1 MPSETQPLLPPTG
14 HPGQNDARKFDPLGS
29 SRHLLLNSWLNLLIV
44 FVPLSFVAEALGWP
58 AAARFSVSFLAI
70 IPLAKLLGDATE
82 QLSMKLGQTLGGL
95 LNATFGNA
103 VELIVAI
110 VALTQNQLRLVQ
122 TSLLGSVLSNLLLV
136 LGMSFFAS
144 GFFFYETTFQMTA
157 AQASSSLLTLAT
169 ITLIIPAAYHASEV
183 ENAEGTAVD
192 AAKLVRGLLVDGGA
206 PNPHDASLR
215 GLLILSRGTA
225 IILLVTYIGY
235 LIFQLHTHSG
245 LFEAEQA
252 DGEEEEVADMDQW
265 SAGGWLVIVTVVTA
279 FCADILV
286 GSIDETAQEWHIPKR
301 FIGLILLPLVG
312 NAAEHVTSVWM
323 ACKGKME
330 LTIGVAV
337 GSSIQIAAGM
347 IPLLVIIAWPLQ
359 KDLTL
364 FFANFETVVLF
375 VSVML
380 VNLLLQ
386 DGRANYMEGVML
398 MSLYLVIALS
408 YIVQ

>member
-1 MPSETQPLLPPTG
+1 MPNNNENAPLLG
-14 HPGQNDARKFDPLGS
+14 NGRNGQSGGNKKFDPIGS
-29 SRHLLLNSWLNLLIV
+29 TRYLLLGSWLNVLVV
-44 FVPLSFVAEALGWP
+44 FIPLAFVADLLHWSAAL
-58 AAARFSVSFLAI
+58 RFTMSFMAI

-110 VALTQNQLRLVQ
+110 AALMQNQLRLVQ
-122 TSLLGSVLSNLLLV
+122 MSLLGSVLSNLLLV

-144 GFFFYETTFQMTA
+144 GFYFYEATFQMTA
-157 AQASSSLLTLAT
+157 AQASSSLLTLAC
-169 ITLIIPAAYHASEV
+169 ITLILPAAYHASEV
-183 ENAEGTAVD
+183 DSLNGVAD
-192 AAKLVRGLLVDGGA
+192 LFKSLKDGSGA
-206 PNPHDASLR
+206 PNPPDASLK
-215 GLLILSRGTA
+215 GLLMLSRGTS
-225 IILLVTYIGY
+225 IILLLTYIGY
-235 LIFQLHTHSG
+235 LIFQLRTHSQ
-245 LFEAEQA
+245 LFEADVAE
-252 DGEEEEVADMDQW
+252 GEEEEVPDMDPI
-265 SAGGWLVIVTVVTA
+265 SSGIWLLIITVITA
-279 FCADILV
+279 FAADVLV
-286 GSIDETAQEWHIPKR
+286 GSIDETAQQWKIPKR

-364 FFANFETVVLF
+364 FFANFETITLF

-398 MSLYLVIALS
+398 MALYLVIALS
-408 YIVQ
+408 YLV

>member
-1 MPSETQPLLPPTG
+1 MPTQESTPLLGGSARTG
-14 HPGQNDARKFDPLGS
+14 DQARSGKPFDPIGS
-29 SRHLLLNSWLNLLIV
+29 SRHLLLGSWINLLLV
-44 FVPLSFVAEALGWP
+44 CVPLSIIADLLHWS
-58 AAARFSVSFLAI
+58 AAARFSTSFLAI
-70 IPLAKLLGDATE
+70 VPLAKLLGDSTE

-110 VALTQNQLRLVQ
+110 AALFQNELRLVQ
-122 TSLLGSVLSNLLLV
+122 TSLLGSVLSNILLV

-144 GFFFYETTFQMTA
+144 GFFFYESTFQVTA
-157 AQASSSLLTLAT
+157 AQASSSLMTLAC
-169 ITLIIPAAYHASEV
+169 ITLILPAAYHASES
-183 ENAEGTAVD
+183 EQ
-192 AAKLVRGLLVDGGA
+192 AKATIKILVGDGAPDPADSSLHGLL
-206 PNPHDASLR
+206 L
-215 GLLILSRGTA
+215 LSRGTS
-225 IILLVTYIGY
+225 IILLATYLGY
-235 LIFQLHTHSG
+235 LFFQLRTHSS
-245 LFEAEQA
+245 LFEAEQNE
-252 DGEEEEVADMDQW
+252 DEEVEEAAMDQW
-265 SAGGWLVIVTVVTA
+265 SAGAWLVIITVITA

-286 GSIDETAQEWHIPKR
+286 GSIDETAQQWNIPKK

-330 LTIGVAV
+330 LTIGVSV

-347 IPLLVIIAWPLQ
+347 IPLLVLIAWPLN
-359 KDLTL
+359 KNLTL
-364 FFANFETVVLF
+364 FFANFETITLF

-386 DGRANYMEGVML
+386 DGRSNYMEGVML

-408 YIVQ
+408 YLV

>member
-1 MPSETQPLLPPTG
+1 MATLETSPLLPSQVSEHTPVSK
-14 HPGQNDARKFDPLGS
+14 PFDLLGS
-29 SRHLLLNSWLNLLIV
+29 TRYLLLGSWINVLLIC
-44 FVPLSFVAEALGWP
+44 VPLSFAAEAFDWS
-58 AAARFSVSFLAI
+58 AAARFTTSFLAI
-70 IPLAKLLGDATE
+70 VPLAKLLGDSTE

-110 VALTQNQLRLVQ
+110 AALRQDELDLVQ
-122 TSLLGSVLSNLLLV
+122 RSLLGSVLSNLLLV
-136 LGMSFFAS
+136 LGMSFFAA
-144 GFFFYETTFQMTA
+144 GFFFYESTFQATA
-157 AQASSSLLTLAT
+157 AQASSSLMTLAC
-169 ITLIIPAAYHASEV
+169 ITLILPAAYHASEV
-183 ENAEGTAVD
+183 DNSSSLVGTLLGNEVSD
-192 AAKLVRGLLVDGGA
+192 LPDRSLKGLL
-206 PNPHDASLR
+206 L
-215 GLLILSRGTA
+215 LSRGTSV
-225 IILLVTYIGY
+225 ILLLTYFGY
-235 LIFQLHTHSG
+235 LYFQLRTHSG
-245 LFEAEQA
+245 LFEAET
-252 DGEEEEVADMDQW
+252 EEAEEMEVAEMDQW
-265 SAGGWLVIVTVVTA
+265 SAGTWLLIITVITA

-286 GSIDETAQEWHIPKR
+286 GSIDETAQQWNIPKR

-330 LTIGVAV
+330 LTIGVSV

-364 FFANFETVVLF
+364 FFANFETIVLF

-386 DGRANYMEGVML
+386 DGRSNYMEGVML

-408 YIVQ
+408 YLV

>member
-1 MPSETQPLLPPTG
+1 MPSSHEATPLLGASNGNATSR
-14 HPGQNDARKFDPLGS
+14 DKAFDPLGS
-29 SRHLLLNSWLNLLIV
+29 SRHLLFGSWINVLLIA
-44 FVPLSFVAEALGWP
+44 VPLSLISDLLHWS
-58 AAARFSVSFLAI
+58 AAARFVTSFLAI
-70 IPLAKLLGDATE
+70 VPLAKLLGDSTE
-82 QLSMKLGQTLGGL
+82 QLSMKLGQTVGGL

-110 VALTQNQLRLVQ
+110 AALAQNELRLVQ

-144 GFFFYETTFQMTA
+144 GFYYHESTFQATA
-157 AQASSSLLTLAT
+157 AQASSSLLTLAC
-169 ITLIIPAAYHASEV
+169 ITLILPAAYHASGV
-183 ENAEGTAVD
+183 EATASSV
-192 AAKLVRGLLVDGGA
+192 VQTLLEDGA
-206 PNPHDASLR
+206 PDPHDSSLR
-215 GLLILSRGTA
+215 GLLILSRGTS
-225 IILLVTYIGY
+225 IILLLTYLGY
-235 LIFQLHTHSG
+235 LYFQLHTHST

-252 DGEEEEVADMDQW
+252 EDEETETASMDQW
-265 SAGGWLVIVTVVTA
+265 SAGAWLVVITVITA
-279 FCADILV
+279 FCADVLV
-286 GSIDETAQEWHIPKR
+286 GSIDETAQQWHIPKR

-330 LTIGVAV
+330 LTIGVSV

-347 IPLLVIIAWPLQ
+347 IPLLVIIAWPLH
-359 KDLTL
+359 KNLTL
-364 FFANFETVVLF
+364 FFANFETIVLF

-386 DGRANYMEGVML
+386 DGRTNYMEGVML

-408 YIVQ
+408 YLV

>member
-1 MPSETQPLLPPTG
+1 
-14 HPGQNDARKFDPLGS
+14 
-29 SRHLLLNSWLNLLIV
+29 
-44 FVPLSFVAEALGWP
+44 
-58 AAARFSVSFLAI
+58 
-70 IPLAKLLGDATE
+70 
-82 QLSMKLGQTLGGL
+82 MKLGQTLGGL

-110 VALTQNQLRLVQ
+110 AALRQDELDLVQ
-122 TSLLGSVLSNLLLV
+122 RSLLGSVLSNLLLV
-136 LGMSFFAS
+136 LGMSFFAA
-144 GFFFYETTFQMTA
+144 GFFFYESTFQATA
-157 AQASSSLLTLAT
+157 AQASSSLMTLAC
-169 ITLIIPAAYHASEV
+169 ITLILPAAYHASEV
-183 ENAEGTAVD
+183 DKSSSLVGTLLGKEVSD
-192 AAKLVRGLLVDGGA
+192 SSDRSLKGLLV
-206 PNPHDASLR
+206 
-215 GLLILSRGTA
+215 LSRGTSV
-225 IILLVTYIGY
+225 ILLLTYFGY
-235 LIFQLHTHSG
+235 LYFQLRTHSG
-245 LFEAEQA
+245 LFEAEN
-252 DGEEEEVADMDQW
+252 EEAEEMEVAEMDQW
-265 SAGGWLVIVTVVTA
+265 SAGTWLLIITVITA

-286 GSIDETAQEWHIPKR
+286 GSIDETAQQWNIPKR

-330 LTIGVAV
+330 LTIGVSV

-364 FFANFETVVLF
+364 FFANFETIVLF

-386 DGRANYMEGVML
+386 DGRSNYMEGVML

-408 YIVQ
+408 YLV

>member
-1 MPSETQPLLPPTG
+1 MPTQETTPLLGSNRGHDASSAPPFNPLKST
-14 HPGQNDARKFDPLGS
+14 RYLLLGS
-29 SRHLLLNSWLNLLIV
+29 WMNLLLV
-44 FVPLSFVAEALGWP
+44 AVPLSFIADLLHWP
-58 AAARFSVSFLAI
+58 AAARFATSFLAI
-70 IPLAKLLGDATE
+70 VPLAKLLGDSTE

-110 VALTQNQLRLVQ
+110 AALVQNELRLVQ

-144 GFFFYETTFQMTA
+144 GFFYSESTFQVTA
-157 AQASSSLLTLAT
+157 AQASSSLMTLAC
-169 ITLIIPAAYHASEV
+169 ITLILPAAYHASSTEEAQNIV
-183 ENAEGTAVD
+183 KT
-192 AAKLVRGLLVDGGA
+192 LLDDGA
-206 PNPHDASLR
+206 PDPADASLR
-215 GLLILSRGTA
+215 GLLILSRGTS
-225 IILLVTYIGY
+225 IILLLTYVGY
-235 LIFQLHTHSG
+235 LYFQLRTHAQ
-245 LFEAEQA
+245 LFEAEEVEN
-252 DGEEEEVADMDQW
+252 EEAEVASMDQW
-265 SAGGWLVIVTVVTA
+265 SAAGWLVIITVITA

-286 GSIDETAQEWHIPKR
+286 GSIDETAQQWHIPKR

-330 LTIGVAV
+330 LTIGVSV

-347 IPLLVIIAWPLQ
+347 IPLLVIIAWPLH
-359 KDLTL
+359 KNLTL
-364 FFANFETVVLF
+364 FFANFETIVLF

-386 DGRANYMEGVML
+386 DGRTNYMEGVML

-408 YIVQ
+408 YLV

>member
-1 MPSETQPLLPPTG
+1 MATLETSPLLPSQASEHTPVSK
-14 HPGQNDARKFDPLGS
+14 PFDLLGS
-29 SRHLLLNSWLNLLIV
+29 TRYLLLGSWINVLLIC
-44 FVPLSFVAEALGWP
+44 VPLSFAAEAFAWS
-58 AAARFSVSFLAI
+58 AAARFTTSFLAI
-70 IPLAKLLGDATE
+70 VPLAKLLGDSTE

-110 VALTQNQLRLVQ
+110 AALRQDELDLVQ
-122 TSLLGSVLSNLLLV
+122 RSLLGSVLSNLLLV
-136 LGMSFFAS
+136 LGMSFFAA
-144 GFFFYETTFQMTA
+144 GFFFYESTFQATA
-157 AQASSSLLTLAT
+157 AQAKIDNSSSLVGTL
-169 ITLIIPAAYHASEV
+169 LGREV
-183 ENAEGTAVD
+183 SD
-192 AAKLVRGLLVDGGA
+192 LPDRSLKGLL
-206 PNPHDASLR
+206 L
-215 GLLILSRGTA
+215 LSRGTSV
-225 IILLVTYIGY
+225 ILLLTYFGY
-235 LIFQLHTHSG
+235 LYFQLRTHSG
-245 LFEAEQA
+245 LFEAES
-252 DGEEEEVADMDQW
+252 EEAEEMEVAAMDQW
-265 SAGGWLVIVTVVTA
+265 SAGTWLLIITVITA

-286 GSIDETAQEWHIPKR
+286 GSIDETAQQWNIPKR

-330 LTIGVAV
+330 LTIGVSV

-364 FFANFETVVLF
+364 FFANFETIVLF

-386 DGRANYMEGVML
+386 DGRSNYMEGVM
-398 MSLYLVIALS
+398 SEREKVEEWII
-408 YIVQ
+408 YIDTSCTP

>member
-1 MPSETQPLLPPTG
+1 MSQETSPLLPSQSTNGIRGSKP
-14 HPGQNDARKFDPLGS
+14 FDPLGS
-29 SRHLLLNSWLNLLIV
+29 SKHLILGSWTNLLLI
-44 FVPLSFVAEALGWP
+44 FVPISLIAEVVHMSAV
-58 AAARFSVSFLAI
+58 ARFTTSFLAI
-70 IPLAKLLGDATE
+70 VPLAKLLGDSTE

-110 VALTQNQLRLVQ
+110 AALVQNELRLVQ

-144 GFFFYETTFQMTA
+144 GFFFYESTFQMTA
-157 AQASSSLLTLAT
+157 AQASSSLMTLAC
-169 ITLIIPAAYHASEV
+169 ITLILPAAYHLSLTE
-183 ENAEGTAVD
+183 ESQSTI
-192 AAKLVRGLLVDGGA
+192 RTLLEERIPDSSDKSI
-206 PNPHDASLR
+206 H

-225 IILLVTYIGY
+225 IILLITYLGY
-235 LIFQLHTHSG
+235 LYFQLHTHTA
-245 LFEAEQA
+245 LFEAEDEQ
-252 DGEEEEVADMDQW
+252 EETETASMDQW
-265 SAGGWLVIVTVVTA
+265 SAGGWLVIITVVTA
-279 FCADILV
+279 FCADVLV
-286 GSIDETAQEWHIPKR
+286 GSIDETARDWKIPKK

-330 LTIGVAV
+330 LTIGVSV

-359 KDLTL
+359 KNLTL
-364 FFANFETVVLF
+364 FFASFETIVLF
-375 VSVML
+375 VSVLL

-386 DGRANYMEGVML
+386 DGRTNYMEGVML
-398 MSLYLVIALS
+398 ISLYLVIALS
-408 YIVQ
+408 YLV